1 MCRNQADCTSWP
13 IPTVLRPQ
21 RWLLASTGIL
31 SDPDKR
37 RKYDVGGFDSLDTRD
52 REIHVDLS
60 SLGVVSTAVAALFTK
75 LGEFTISKVHCQA

>member
-1 MCRNQADCTSWP
+1 MLSTER
-13 IPTVLRPQ
+13 R
-21 RWLLASTGIL
+21 LLTLTGIL

-75 LGEFTISKVHCQA
+75 LGECAVLSVHRRERLTLPHAQHSS